1 MFLSQVK
8 RNLPRNVGFSGQ
20 LDDVAI
26 QIVTFLLCLS
36 RKNTLCYLFCK
47 LWILYPIL
55 KYSMYILEISVEST
69 RNSILNRKHEISAVS
84 QSEFSPLRKI
94 RKLWFIASRNP
105 EVLTLRSVKWITK
118 FKHSVESKGKYW

>member
-1 MFLSQVK
+1 MF
-8 RNLPRNVGFSGQ
+8 
-20 LDDVAI
+20 I
-26 QIVTFLLCLS
+26 QKKNIVLFILQ
-36 RKNTLCYLFCK
+36 TLNFVPY
-47 LWILYPIL
+47 
-55 KYSMYILEISVEST
+55 KYSMYILENSVEST